1 MSWWQA
7 LQPWEFSPLLCA
19 VTVMA
24 ALLYWRHRS
33 AATGAQRG
41 AFWVGLVLVYGVSHT
56 GFDYYAEHE
65 FFMHRLQ
72 HLVLH
77 HLAPFLLVLG
87 PPSLFLQCGVRI
99 DDGSAQGRTRGMVR
113 NIMRTVCNPWLSA
126 ALFNLLVLFW
136 LVPSVHFPAMLDW
149 RLYRVMNFGML
160 VNGLLFWAAVLRGAA
175 PGHAPLG
182 VPRQILLMI
191 AIVPAQ
197 IVMGALIFFA
207 PHDLYPAYALCGRA
221 FHGLTALQDQQIGGL
236 ILWIPGSMMSVAGIL
251 YVLQRSLRQP
261 HTGV

>member
-1 MSWWQA
+1 MSWRQA
-7 LQPWEFSPLLCA
+7 LQPWEFSPVLCA
-19 VTVMA
+19 VTALA

-33 AATGAQRG
+33 AATGAQHA
-41 AFWVGLVLVYGVSHT
+41 AFWSGLVLVYGVSHT

-77 HLAPFLLVLG
+77 HLAPFLIVLG
-87 PPSLFLQCGVRI
+87 LPSIFFQSYVRT
-99 DDGSAQGRTRGMVR
+99 DDGAVQSRTSGMVR
-113 NIMRTVCNPWLSA
+113 NLIRTVCNPWLSA
-126 ALFNLLVLFW
+126 ASFNLLVLFW

-149 RLYRVMNFGML
+149 RLYRVMNYGML

-175 PGHAPLG
+175 PGHVPLG
-182 VPRQILLMI
+182 VLRQILLMI
-191 AIVPAQ
+191 AVVPAQ

-207 PHDLYPAYALCGRA
+207 PHDLYPAYALCGRI

-251 YVLQRSLRQP
+251 YVMHRRFRQP
-261 HTGV
+261 HAWA

>member
-19 VTVMA
+19 VTAVA
-24 ALLYWRHRS
+24 ALLYVHHQS
-33 AATGAQRG
+33 AATGAQRW
-41 AFWVGLVLVYGVSHT
+41 AFWVGLLLVYGVSHT
-56 GFDYYAEHE
+56 GLDYYAEHE
-65 FFMHRLQ
+65 FFMHRMQ

-87 PPSLFLQCGVRI
+87 LPSVLLQCGMRT
-99 DDGSAQGRTRGMVR
+99 DDRAARSRALGLLR
-113 NIMRTVCNPWLSA
+113 NIIRAMCNPWLTTAS
-126 ALFNLLVLFW
+126 FNLLVLFW

-149 RLYRVMNFGML
+149 RLYRVMNLGML

-191 AIVPAQ
+191 AVVPAQ

-236 ILWIPGSMMSVAGIL
+236 ILWIPGSMMSAAGIL
-251 YVLQRSLRQP
+251 YVLQQRLRQP
-261 HTGV
+261 RTWA